1 MVVSRCKPPNREWAQ
16 RVTDRQRL
24 LRFTVMRIASLTALV
39 ITGACATNLLPA
51 ADVTRGTEP
60 IGPATTISEPLNV
73 VAFVNHKV
81 SSRKISVNQ
90 PVRLEFTTMPR
101 QVEGVDIA
109 AVVTNGITMAGGS
122 TWRLNGKPSVAEDT
136 KTKTVTIGVT
146 LYPRTTGDLAL
157 PAIPLSWLSRDTP
170 PSFGQ
175 VTVMQSISIGGETRA
190 LPKEYD
196 GVGGFLWGARLD
208 DLMPSQISATAVSV
222 QGDKTVAKVSGSLEL
237 GFRSGELSDA
247 TLLASGITLE
257 QSRVSFCE
265 RWGLPASDVE
275 GTLTWIFGWTRI
287 SASAM
292 SEPAK
297 ADGTKAEGVR
307 LELVREDLAAKQA
320 ANQVRSRVFSLLE
333 DAPKK

>member
-1 MVVSRCKPPNREWAQ
+1 
-16 RVTDRQRL
+16 
-24 LRFTVMRIASLTALV
+24 MRIAPLSVLV
-39 ITGACATNLLPA
+39 FAGAYAANVLPA
-51 ADVTRGTEP
+51 ADASRGIDP
-60 IGPATTISEPLNV
+60 IGPATTTSEPINAL
-73 VAFVNHKV
+73 AFVNHKV
-81 SSRKISVNQ
+81 SSRKVSVNQ

-109 AVVTNGITMAGGS
+109 AVVINGVTMAGGN
-122 TWRLNGKPSVAEDT
+122 TWRLNGKPSVIEDT
-136 KTKTVTIGVT
+136 KTKTVTVGVT

-175 VTVMQSISIGGETRA
+175 VTVMQSINIGGETRA

-208 DLMPSQISATAVSV
+208 DLMGSQIPATAVSV
-222 QGDKTVAKVSGSLEL
+222 QGDKTIAKVSGSLEL
-237 GFRSGELSDA
+237 GFRSGELAEA

-257 QSRVSFCE
+257 QRRASFCE
-265 RWGLPASDVE
+265 RWGLPASDVD
-275 GTLTWIFGWTRI
+275 GTLTWVFGWTRI

-292 SEPAK
+292 SEPPK

-307 LELVREDLAAKQA
+307 LDLVREDLAAKQA
-320 ANQVRSRVFSLLE
+320 ANQVRSRVFNLLE
-333 DAPKK
+333 EVPKK

>member
-1 MVVSRCKPPNREWAQ
+1 
-16 RVTDRQRL
+16 
-24 LRFTVMRIASLTALV
+24 MRIVSLVALL
-39 ITGACATNLLPA
+39 ITGACSVNFLAA
-51 ADVTRGTEP
+51 ADASRGTDP
-60 IGPATTISEPLNV
+60 IGPATTSSEPLNAS
-73 VAFVNHKV
+73 AFVNHKV
-81 SSRKISVNQ
+81 SSRKVSVNQ

-109 AVVTNGITMAGGS
+109 AVVVNGITMAGGN
-122 TWRLNGKPSVAEDT
+122 TWRLTGKPTVTEDT
-136 KTKTVTIGVT
+136 KTKTVTVSVT

-175 VTVMQSISIGGETRA
+175 VTVMQSISISGETRA
-190 LPKEYD
+190 LPKEFD

-208 DLMPSQISATAVSV
+208 DLMGSQIPASAVSV
-222 QGDKTVAKVSGSLEL
+222 QGDKTIAKVSGSLEL
-237 GFRSGELSDA
+237 GFRSGELAEA

-257 QSRVSFCE
+257 QSRASFCE
-265 RWGLPASDVE
+265 RWGLPVSDVD
-275 GTLTWIFGWTRI
+275 GTLTWVFGWTRI

-320 ANQVRSRVFSLLE
+320 ANQVRSRVFNLLE
-333 DAPKK
+333 EAPKK